1 MWDILRL
8 FFLQEA
14 GLDDCLKSLL
24 IWVFLYFCDWK
35 VIKYHSITT
44 KNIGTLDKNIEFL
57 VYSIYFLLTD
67 RGITD
72 CAV

>member
-8 FFLQEA
+8 SFLHEV

-24 IWVFLYFCDWK
+24 IRIFLWFCDWN
-35 VIKYHSITT
+35 VIKYFSITI
-44 KNIGTLDKNIEFL
+44 KNIGTLDKTTEFL
-57 VYSIYFLLTD
+57 VYSIFFLWTD
-67 RGITD
+67 SGMLD